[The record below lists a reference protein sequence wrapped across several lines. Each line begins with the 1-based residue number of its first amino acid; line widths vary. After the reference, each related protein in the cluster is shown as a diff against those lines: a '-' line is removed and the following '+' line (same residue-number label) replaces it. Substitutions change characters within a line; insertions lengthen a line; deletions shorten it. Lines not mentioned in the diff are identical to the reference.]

1 MDTSIKKHI
10 EQMPKEKVTDP
21 VRLYNPDA
29 LDFTKDHRI
38 SSIEATDTYTR
49 IDFIYRSSHEY
60 VNGGWIQ
67 IDAGCYI
74 SPTNSLVQFK
84 LIRAIGIPIAP
95 QKYFFKRC
103 GEFHTYTLIFPAL
116 PKNTRQ
122 IDIIEKEAPG
132 TYFNFYGIDYSRW
145 MTVAHPVELPMSKN

>member
-1 MDTSIKKHI
+1 MDTSVKKHI

-21 VRLYNPDA
+21 VRLFNPDA

-67 IDAGCYI
+67 MDAGCYI
-74 SPTNSLVQFK
+74 IPTNSSVQYK

-95 QKYFFKRC
+95 QKHFFKRC
-103 GEFHTYTLIFPAL
+103 GEFHTYADFSGVAQKYSANRHHRKGSSRYLFQFLRSRLFPL
-116 PKNTRQ
+116 DDSGSSGGIT
-122 IDIIEKEAPG
+122 DI
-132 TYFNFYGIDYSRW
+132 
-145 MTVAHPVELPMSKN
+145 